1 MENTPDIDRIHELVH
16 NLINPETRPE
26 AMEELGKMR
35 DIPNASELLAV
46 ILWHSYGSIAAL
58 VQEVVC
64 LYPLLSYTKQIKV
77 QANRTCNALALLQ
90 CVAAHND
97 TRVPFFQSGIVM
109 FLFPIL
115 NTVTKQ
121 NPFELLRLTSLGV
134 IGALVKTDDPEVIHF
149 LLNTELI
156 LLCLRI
162 MDIGL
167 DLSKTLAVFILQK
180 ILTDDAGL
188 AFVCSVPNR
197 LQLVSEVFCKVIK
210 MALPKSP
217 LPVENNDQRKRL
229 FKHIIRCFCRLVDDP
244 NAVTYLRTNIP
255 VPLVDG
261 NLANFFRDD
270 ANVAQ
275 ILTQLRDS
283 LDPEGRI

>member
-1 MENTPDIDRIHELVH
+1 
-16 NLINPETRPE
+16 
-26 AMEELGKMR
+26 
-35 DIPNASELLAV
+35 
-46 ILWHSYGSIAAL
+46 
-58 VQEVVC
+58 
-64 LYPLLSYTKQIKV
+64 
-77 QANRTCNALALLQ
+77 
-90 CVAAHND
+90 
-97 TRVPFFQSGIVM
+97 M

-197 LQLVSEVFCKVIK
+197 LQLVSEVFCKVLKI
-210 MALPKSP
+210 AVPKTP
-217 LPVENNDQRKRL
+217 LPVDNTDQRKRL

-244 NAVTYLRTNIP
+244 KYAFFSFFSKTFHFLTLYHLRYGWLSTNICTER
-255 VPLVDG
+255 VALDG
-261 NLANFFRDD
+261 TKHVFMKHIVTNPQMTF
-270 ANVAQ
+270 
-275 ILTQLRDS
+275 
-283 LDPEGRI
+283 